1 VLSIADLTKAYG
13 DQPVLCG
20 VDLEIAPGEIL
31 ALLGP
36 NGAGKTTLVSIV
48 AGLRRAD
55 GGTVRVGGVDA
66 LRHPRRARS
75 LLGLAPQQLGI
86 YPSLTARAS
95 LEFVGQLYGL
105 RGRRLT
111 QRIGEV
117 AEALDLADLL
127 ERRAGV
133 LSGGQQRRLHTAM
146 ALLHRPR
153 LLFLDE
159 PTVGADV
166 ESRQRL
172 LAVVRGL
179 ADDGCAVCYA
189 THYLSEVEELDAVVA
204 VLEGGRIIAREP
216 VGRLIQQHGEALLR
230 LVFSGDSAPPLPGFR
245 IEGRAAVRRVPDP
258 GRDVAGAL
266 AGLGPAAARL
276 EAVELVR
283 PSLEAAYL
291 ALTGRRTAEAG
302 GGAAESGGGA
312 AESGGG
318 AAVSGA
324 ETARQEVGHVG

>member
-1 VLSIADLTKAYG
+1 MLEIAGLTKAYG
-13 DQPVLCG
+13 DRPVLRG
-20 VDLEIAPGEIL
+20 LDLEIAPGEVL

-55 GGTVRVGGVDA
+55 GGVVQVGGVDA

-75 LLGLAPQQLGI
+75 RLGLAPQQLGI
-86 YPSLTARAS
+86 YPSLTARAG
-95 LEFVGQLYGL
+95 LEFVGRLHGL
-105 RGRRLT
+105 RGRPLAR
-111 QRIGEV
+111 RIEEV
-117 AEALDLADLL
+117 ADALDLTDLL
-127 ERRAGV
+127 NRQAAV

-146 ALLHRPR
+146 ALLHRPS

-179 ADDGCAVCYA
+179 AEQGCAVCYA
-189 THYLSEVEELDAVVA
+189 THYLPEVEELDAAVA

-216 VGRLIQQHGEALLR
+216 VTQLIQHHGEALLR
-230 LVFSGDSAPPLPGFR
+230 LVFSGDGVPELPGFQ

-258 GRDVAGAL
+258 GRAVAGVL
-266 AGLGPAAARL
+266 AELGPAGARL
-276 EAVELVR
+276 EAVEVVR

-291 ALTGRRTAEAG
+291 RLTGRRAAG
-302 GGAAESGGGA
+302 RDAGAPAPAGSAGAGRAGLARTPEGG
-312 AESGGG
+312 
-318 AAVSGA
+318 
-324 ETARQEVGHVG
+324 GHVG

>member
-1 VLSIADLTKAYG
+1 MAGLTKAYG
-13 DQPVLCG
+13 DRPVLRG
-20 VDLEIAPGEIL
+20 VDLEIAPGEVL

-55 GGTVRVGGVDA
+55 GGKVRVGGVDA
-66 LRHPRRARS
+66 LRHPRRVRS

-95 LEFVGQLYGL
+95 LEFVGRLYGL
-105 RGRRLT
+105 GGGRLAR
-111 QRIGEV
+111 RIGEV
-117 AEALDLADLL
+117 AEALDLTDLL
-127 ERRAGV
+127 GRAAGV

-146 ALLHRPR
+146 ALLHRPG

-166 ESRQRL
+166 ESRRRL

-179 ADDGCAVCYA
+179 AEDGCAVCYA

-216 VGRLIQQHGEALLR
+216 VTRLIQRHGEALLR
-230 LVFSGDSAPPLPGFR
+230 LVFSGGDAPELPGFE

-258 GRDVAGAL
+258 GREVAGVL
-266 AGLGPAAARL
+266 ANLGSAAARL
-276 EAVELVR
+276 EAVEVVR

-291 ALTGRRTAEAG
+291 ALTGRRAAG
-302 GGAAESGGGA
+302 PEGAAAGA
-312 AESGGG
+312 AGPSEAD
-318 AAVSGA
+318 AADDREEANRVS
-324 ETARQEVGHVG
+324 